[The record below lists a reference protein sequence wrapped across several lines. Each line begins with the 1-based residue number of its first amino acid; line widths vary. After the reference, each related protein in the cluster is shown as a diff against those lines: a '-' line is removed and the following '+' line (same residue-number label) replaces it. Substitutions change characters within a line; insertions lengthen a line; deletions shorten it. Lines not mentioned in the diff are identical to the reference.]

1 MNCSSIVVTVA
12 MEMTDN
18 IINKIKESGICEYHL
33 HKENQIIVTIEV
45 ETIEKEI
52 TIINEIQGWQGVISA
67 EMVYSYCENQINA
80 LRDNVEILDSVPPV
94 LADETLRAEQ
104 ITYHG
109 DLKRKI

>member
-1 MNCSSIVVTVA
+1 MNCSSIVITVA
-12 MEMTDN
+12 DEMTN
-18 IINKIKESGICEYHL
+18 SLISKIKESGICEYHL
-33 HKENQIIVTIEV
+33 HKENQIIATIEV
-45 ETIEKEI
+45 DAIEKEI
-52 TIINEIQGWQGVISA
+52 AIIKDIQGWQGVISA
-67 EMVYSYCENQINA
+67 EMVYSYCEDQINS